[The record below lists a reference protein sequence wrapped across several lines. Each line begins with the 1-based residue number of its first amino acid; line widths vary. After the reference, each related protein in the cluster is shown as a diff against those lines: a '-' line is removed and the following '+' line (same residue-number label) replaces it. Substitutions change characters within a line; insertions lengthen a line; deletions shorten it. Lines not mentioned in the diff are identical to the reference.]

1 MGNCWRRTH
10 LITSLCSYGLFMTP
24 RSHQLSM
31 TCDFVYTC
39 IYAWLI
45 YYTPLGHFLYL
56 LSKELF
62 FQLEDILRV
71 STMRTIYIYLFRY
84 AHPFIAG
91 RYLQKRPKRESRQN
105 QQRICQRPG
114 FRSSAGKSF
123 HYSLKC
129 IYVSDHLKSCQIED
143 IHFRF
148 WKFPFLCIWG
158 GLQSLWSPSVPVS
171 VPSLPPSLL
180 YSYRHLS
187 RSVWTVFLQTWD
199 ICKEIL
205 LFLLAGSKGR

>member
-1 MGNCWRRTH
+1 MINLLHTIGTLPLFVKQRAVFSIRRYSQSVH
-10 LITSLCSYGLFMTP
+10 DA
-24 RSHQLSM
+24 HN
-31 TCDFVYTC
+31 
-39 IYAWLI
+39 IY
-45 YYTPLGHFLYL
+45 
-56 LSKELF
+56 
-62 FQLEDILRV
+62 
-71 STMRTIYIYLFRY
+71 IYIYLFRY

-187 RSVWTVFLQTWD
+187 RSV
-199 ICKEIL
+199 
-205 LFLLAGSKGR
+205 